1 MPHHTPKDVWLAV
14 IENRYRREFIYD
26 SFWIATELT
35 QILHSHERAN
45 INTSEKGKKIAT
57 PKSRNLANVHKNFEI
72 AKVMDQWSEKIFTVK
87 EGTTQSSLGWSWSI
101 FGRSIYTRANQCNS
115 QSGMTPQCKAG
126 VRSMHHTDSSQIQ
139 RRATKCPVSDSQNT
153 IACGSPTS
161 TANHF
166 LVL

>member
-26 SFWIATELT
+26 SFWIATELP

-87 EGTTQSSLGWSWSI
+87 EGTTQSSLGWS
-101 FGRSIYTRANQCNS
+101 
-115 QSGMTPQCKAG
+115 
-126 VRSMHHTDSSQIQ
+126 
-139 RRATKCPVSDSQNT
+139 
-153 IACGSPTS
+153 
-161 TANHF
+161 
-166 LVL
+166 